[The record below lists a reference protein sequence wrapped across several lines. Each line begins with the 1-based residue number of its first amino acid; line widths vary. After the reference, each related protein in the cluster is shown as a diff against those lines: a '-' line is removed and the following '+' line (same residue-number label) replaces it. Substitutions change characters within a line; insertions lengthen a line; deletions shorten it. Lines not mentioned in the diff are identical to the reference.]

1 MREEIKVTL
10 LNDQDL
16 YFTTESSVP
25 FAAIQERG
33 NFLHIVDESD
43 KSSPYFVPMC
53 NIKMIEMLKE

>member
-33 NFLHIVDESD
+33 NFL
-43 KSSPYFVPMC
+43 YR
-53 NIKMIEMLKE
+53 